1 MSTWILVKK
10 IIYFDININ
19 IFFNN
24 FINYMVIDIEKYLSK
39 EKKNIVNIYE
49 LKKYY
54 NVMYVGIIF
63 VI

>member
-24 FINYMVIDIEKYLSK
+24 LINYMVIDIEKYLSK
-39 EKKNIVNIYE
+39 EKKNILNIYE